1 VVFGHVIKGKDVVD
15 QISEF
20 GDQEGKITKKIVIL
34 DCGHE
39 DDLGKHQDTVKKTS
53 G

>member
-1 VVFGHVIKGKDVVD
+1 MD
-15 QISEF
+15 QISQF

-39 DDLGKHQDTVKKTS
+39 PGHEKHLKEKKARSLEFGYT
-53 G
+53 